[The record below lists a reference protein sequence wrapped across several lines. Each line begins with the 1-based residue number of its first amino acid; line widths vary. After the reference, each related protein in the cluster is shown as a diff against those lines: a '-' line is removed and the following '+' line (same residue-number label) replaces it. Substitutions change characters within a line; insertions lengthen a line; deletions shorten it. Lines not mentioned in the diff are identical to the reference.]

1 VGGAGPQAG
10 PYVQLTVSDTGLGMD
25 KDTQARIFEPFFTTK
40 PEGQGTGLGL
50 ATVYG
55 IVQQSGGHISVYS
68 EPGRGTTFRILL
80 PRHSEFA
87 PVSGERAVVAVRA
100 HGWEAVLVVEDDPA
114 VRGLTRRVL
123 QERGYSVLEAGDGT
137 EALRLAEEYDGPI
150 DLLVT
155 DIVMPEMSGRKL
167 AENLRTMH
175 PAAKLLFMSGF
186 TEADVLQQGLLEA
199 GAAFVEKPFSP
210 ERLATRVREALDG

>member
-1 VGGAGPQAG
+1 
-10 PYVQLTVSDTGLGMD
+10 
-25 KDTQARIFEPFFTTK
+25 
-40 PEGQGTGLGL
+40 
-50 ATVYG
+50 
-55 IVQQSGGHISVYS
+55 
-68 EPGRGTTFRILL
+68 
-80 PRHSEFA
+80 
-87 PVSGERAVVAVRA
+87 
-100 HGWEAVLVVEDDPA
+100 
-114 VRGLTRRVL
+114 
-123 QERGYSVLEAGDGT
+123 VLEAGDGT